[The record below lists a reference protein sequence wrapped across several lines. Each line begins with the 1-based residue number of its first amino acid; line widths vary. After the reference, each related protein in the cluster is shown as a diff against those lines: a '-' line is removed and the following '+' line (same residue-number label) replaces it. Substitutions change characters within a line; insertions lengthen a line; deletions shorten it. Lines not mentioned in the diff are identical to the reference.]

1 MRFRKKGDGGG
12 FKFKRML
19 SVEWNSIVSV
29 QSSGDIAD
37 GTEQR
42 AYIFGQP
49 QHSLIV
55 NGLEFINYKFSNDLK
70 LTTSNGRRSPIVC
83 GSLFN
88 SPDFTTEDLNL
99 RTISS
104 TGAWAPRL
112 PPEEFLRLSID
123 ALSADSIYEI
133 KLVFAGS
140 GRLKTS
146 KQILLSPPDVS
157 IDLYEN
163 EFIVVTGNFIAPS
176 STVDVQIGSGDT
188 APPFINALTL
198 KNVGFSPRTTTTFFS
213 AS

>member
-104 TGAWAPRL
+104 TGAWAASRRISTIVNRCS
-112 PPEEFLRLSID
+112 FRRQHIRNQ
-123 ALSADSIYEI
+123 
-133 KLVFAGS
+133 AGFCWK
-140 GRLKTS
+140 RKT
-146 KQILLSPPDVS
+146 
-157 IDLYEN
+157 
-163 EFIVVTGNFIAPS
+163 
-176 STVDVQIGSGDT
+176 
-188 APPFINALTL
+188 
-198 KNVGFSPRTTTTFFS
+198 KNV
-213 AS
+213 